1 MPGRTPRSRGAA
13 PEPEPSLEPSLEARE
28 PPPPSPENGAGTAA
42 EPPPVDELVTES
54 SPLPPAHA
62 DPLPE
67 GEGEPR
73 PEEPRSGLYGPAYTS
88 GLTKVFTIAGREMG
102 SFFVSPIG
110 WVITPI
116 VVVVVSFFGYLLPVL
131 TSQQAT
137 MDNVFSLVAFLLILP
152 IVPLMTMRVF
162 AEERRQGTLE
172 MLLTS
177 PVRDWELV
185 VGKWL
190 GSLGFFGAMF
200 SFTLVYVV
208 LFLVYL
214 PKVVVRPF
222 GISLSIGNL
231 DFGLLLSGYLGL
243 FVLGAAFIAVGVLAS
258 SLTQNQIVAAFL
270 TFGALIVIY
279 YCGQAA
285 QFFGPPY
292 DGFFQYIGAQARY
305 ASFSRGQMA
314 VKDAVY
320 FATLM
325 LAALF
330 LATRVLESRKW
341 R

>member
-1 MPGRTPRSRGAA
+1 MSEVQPQPTGR
-13 PEPEPSLEPSLEARE
+13 
-28 PPPPSPENGAGTAA
+28 
-42 EPPPVDELVTES
+42 
-54 SPLPPAHA
+54 
-62 DPLPE
+62 
-67 GEGEPR
+67 
-73 PEEPRSGLYGPAYTS
+73 GLYGPAYDS
-88 GLTKVFTIAGREMG
+88 GLTKVLAIAGREMG

-131 TSQQAT
+131 GSQQAT
-137 MDNVFSLVAFLLILP
+137 MDSVFSLIAFLLILP
-152 IVPLMTMRVF
+152 IVPLTTMRVF

-190 GSLGFFGAMF
+190 GSMGFFAAMF

-208 LFLVYL
+208 LFLIYL
-214 PKVVVRPF
+214 PKVSVRPL
-222 GISLSIGNL
+222 GIPITIGNL

-243 FVLGAAFIAVGVLAS
+243 LVLGAAFIAIGVLAS

-270 TFGALIVIY
+270 TFGILIVIY

-285 QFFGPPY
+285 QFIGPPY
-292 DGFFQYIGAQARY
+292 DAFFQYAGAQARY
-305 ASFSRGQMA
+305 TSFSHGQ
-314 VKDAVY
+314 VGLKDAVY
-320 FATLM
+320 FGTLVVG
-325 LAALF
+325 ALF

>member
-1 MPGRTPRSRGAA
+1 MARVRKKRVVPEVA
-13 PEPEPSLEPSLEARE
+13 PEAATEVP
-28 PPPPSPENGAGTAA
+28 AA
-42 EPPPVDELVTES
+42 EPAES
-54 SPLPPAHA
+54 SPPAAGPPARGLY
-62 DPLPE
+62 DPLF
-67 GEGEPR
+67 
-73 PEEPRSGLYGPAYTS
+73 AT
-88 GLTKVFTIAGREMG
+88 GLTKVLAIAGRELNG
-102 SFFVSPIG
+102 FFVSPVG

-116 VVVVVSFFGYLLPVL
+116 VILVVSYFGYLLPVL
-131 TSQQAT
+131 GSQQAT
-137 MDNVFSLVAFLLILP
+137 MDSVFSLIAFLLILP
-152 IVPLMTMRVF
+152 IVPLTTMRVL

-190 GSLGFFGAMF
+190 GSLAFFGAMF

-214 PKVVVRPF
+214 PKVTLHPF
-222 GISLSIGNL
+222 GVPVTVGNL

-243 FVLGAAFIAVGVLAS
+243 VALGASFIAIGVLCS

-279 YCGQAA
+279 YSGLAA
-285 QFFGPPY
+285 QFLAPPY
-292 DGFFQYIGAQARY
+292 DGFFSYVGASNRY
-305 ASFSRGQMA
+305 AGFSQGQIA
-314 VKDAVY
+314 LKDVVY
-320 FATLM
+320 FASLTVGS
-325 LAALF
+325 LF